1 MRTHPLPPP
10 GFACVM
16 QDLKLLSF
24 NVQWFRDLGA
34 SLLSFG
40 CFLFKIWVLRSSFSK
55 LPVGYTVHGLPEFA
69 SIVKIWYLSEDT
81 PVVVLVFTKSV
92 G

>member
-10 GFACVM
+10 DFACIM
-16 QDLKLLSF
+16 QDLKLLFF
-24 NVQWFRDLGA
+24 NVQRFQDLGA
-34 SLLSFG
+34 SFSSFG
-40 CFLFKIWVLRSSFSK
+40 CFVLQSSFSSASFSK

-69 SIVKIWYLSEDT
+69 SIVKIWYLSGI
-81 PVVVLVFTKSV
+81 VVLVLTTSV